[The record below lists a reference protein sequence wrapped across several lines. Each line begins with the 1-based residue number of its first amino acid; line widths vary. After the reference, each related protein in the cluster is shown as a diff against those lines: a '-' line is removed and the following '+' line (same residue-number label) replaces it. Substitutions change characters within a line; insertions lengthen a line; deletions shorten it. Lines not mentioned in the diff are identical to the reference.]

1 MDPRTPTADETE
13 LLEFVDKT
21 GKTVQPLGPPGFWH
35 DFGDGVGDAAM
46 QGFSRVGRAAMMAG
60 SAVPITQD
68 AAIGLAIGTP
78 TTALQDAYFRDVVD
92 GLGTNAVD
100 KWAPNAAHVGAAGQT
115 LNGLVGSLVP
125 LMVGGGN
132 PAPLLATVGLDT
144 STDLVNQGAPLGTAL
159 GVAGINTAATA
170 AGFKMPAAWGAN
182 LLTRMVTGAGAN
194 LAVGAIS
201 RDLSARTLEA
211 GGEHMLAEQ
220 YGGDS
225 TAALVDVGMGLAFGA
240 LSHAQAPRRIS
251 SNETAAILTA
261 SNAYHFREGTA
272 PGIAADNA
280 SDAAHVQLME
290 TAVRQMLNGEDVNV
304 ADAIPAAG
312 LAFAPR
318 AKPTTVAGYTAF
330 RRALESG
337 GRADAQSPTSSAM
350 GIDQFTAG
358 TWLRM
363 VQTERP
369 AWADGL
375 SEAQILAARA
385 DPAKSGE
392 MATALDRANAAALRG
407 AGQEPT
413 TENLYAAHHFGQAAG
428 VAFAKADPETPVS
441 QLLSAT
447 QIEANPYLRGMT
459 KAQLVENWTRRAK
472 RAGVR
477 PDGSPVDTDPA
488 GQALRRRLVEDPD
501 QLMRDY
507 AALEDSAGGTVLNT
521 DTARELSPEYLAD
534 RTRSADV
541 HEAASDTVKT
551 IYERKLAAPTPEGF
565 DRTVLFTAGGTG
577 AGKTTAIRAMQGFD
591 HPPEIVYDTNMNT
604 LSSALDKVESAL
616 AANRNV
622 SILYVYR
629 DPVEA
634 LTGGALPRAEG
645 QAKRF
650 GTGRTVPL
658 TEHAKTHI
666 GVRTVMEALAKRYKG
681 NPRVS
686 IQAFD
691 NSRGRDQG
699 QFSELADLPKVE
711 QNGLHERLQAALEA
725 EHQAGR
731 VSDATRRGFE
741 AAGRDPQAVQPAL
754 VQSTGREPESQRAG
768 QRPDELSGGLE
779 TPLAA
784 AAKLAA
790 ATPDLSIVDGFDA
803 DGTPRFRPLA
813 DAMAERQ
820 HGAREQ
826 QAGDAYAAAANDA
839 VRESPGLLVAD
850 KDGNIRPAE
859 EVMRE
864 IEAAVAQADIEARA
878 ISTAVNC
885 FLRTG
890 S

>member
-1 MDPRTPTADETE
+1 MTEPYDDAGDLAAAKRMFDEMGATPFDYSKPEGLDGTGEALKGLMRPSAGAARTLA
-13 LLEFVDKT
+13 L
-21 GKTVQPLGPPGFWH
+21 
-35 DFGDGVGDAAM
+35 
-46 QGFSRVGRAAMMAG
+46 AG
-60 SAVPITQD
+60 AVVPITQD
-68 AAIGLAIGTP
+68 AALGLATGTP
-78 TTALQDAYFRDVVD
+78 TTALQEAYFKTVVQGIGERTVD
-92 GLGTNAVD
+92 AWTPDPATMSGTAKAINLIGNVAGSV
-100 KWAPNAAHVGAAGQT
+100 PQMVGAPALFLANAGID
-115 LNGLVGSLVP
+115 
-125 LMVGGGN
+125 
-132 PAPLLATVGLDT
+132 PA
-144 STDLVNQGAPLGTAL
+144 TDLVKQGVDTKTAL
-159 GVAGINTAATA
+159 AVGGVNLAVNA
-170 AGFKMPAAWGAN
+170 AGLKLPAAFGSTLA
-182 LLTRMVTGAGAN
+182 TRMATGAGAN
-194 LAVGAIS
+194 LVMGAGG
-201 RDLSARTLEA
+201 DLASSTALKLGGYEAQAAGYDPTDPYARTLDT
-211 GGEHMLAEQ
+211 L
-220 YGGDS
+220 
-225 TAALVDVGMGLAFGA
+225 MGLAFGGAAHLTAPQRDAVLVARNADHLERRSMPGTPVTPDADLNHLDA
-240 LSHAQAPRRIS
+240 L
-251 SNETAAILTA
+251 TAAIDQALA
-261 SNAYHFREGTA
+261 GQKVD
-272 PGIAADNA
+272 IAAHIDPA
-280 SDAAHVQLME
+280 DFILRPELAELGGTGPALGSAT
-290 TAVRQMLNGEDVNV
+290 TA
-304 ADAIPAAG
+304 
-312 LAFAPR
+312 
-318 AKPTTVAGYTAF
+318 AGYTAF

-634 LTGGALPRAEG
+634 LTGGALPRAER

-666 GVRTVMEALAKRYKG
+666 GVRPVMEALAQRYKG

-779 TPLAA
+779 TPLDAA
-784 AAKLAA
+784 GKLAA

-813 DAMAERQ
+813 DAMAEIEAER
-820 HGAREQ
+820 Q
-826 QAGDAYAAAANDA
+826 QATRAAD
-839 VRESPGLLVAD
+839 GLTA
-850 KDGNIRPAE
+850 
-859 EVMRE
+859 
-864 IEAAVAQADIEARA
+864 
-878 ISTAVNC
+878 AVNC
-885 FLRTG
+885 AIRSGPDAT
-890 S
+890 